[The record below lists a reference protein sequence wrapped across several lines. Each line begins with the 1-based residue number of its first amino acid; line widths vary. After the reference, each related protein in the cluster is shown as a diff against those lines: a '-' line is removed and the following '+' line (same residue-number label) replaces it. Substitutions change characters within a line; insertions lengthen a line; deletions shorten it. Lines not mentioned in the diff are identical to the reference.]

1 MCTCGRLFRA
11 GLAVHADNF
20 GNTPANFYQQEMRKE
35 MLSLSTKT
43 ERDDHVWKF
52 RPLPAQ
58 AGQENLAAAEAA
70 SAQQEAAPVG
80 VETTTPRSWGGWFG
94 GASKPS

>member
-1 MCTCGRLFRA
+1 
-11 GLAVHADNF
+11 
-20 GNTPANFYQQEMRKE
+20 MRQE

-70 SAQQEAAPVG
+70 SAQQKGAHVD

-94 GASKPS
+94 GTSKSS